1 MDNQCTNKES
11 YSGPEGNT
19 YFHFISWVTSRDLTH
34 PVCTRIWTDTVEI
47 PLTADK
53 SADHIKL
60 HITDNEEGREEA
72 DLAAAFPSLFLF
84 VYTTNP
90 KSISSVGQRGKAAEL
105 GLFDQ

>member
-1 MDNQCTNKES
+1 M
-11 YSGPEGNT
+11 
-19 YFHFISWVTSRDLTH
+19 
-34 PVCTRIWTDTVEI
+34 EI

-53 SADHIKL
+53 SADQIKI
-60 HITDNEEGREEA
+60 HVTDSEEGNEEA

-90 KSISSVGQRGKAAEL
+90 KSISSVGQQSKAAEL